1 MGDGTGLETIQL
13 IKLVFEGNKADEVEY
28 VIVLRGCLA
37 LFIHHEGVLASERVM
52 GDTDDLRVA
61 NRMTLLPRG
70 ETSSESA

>member
-1 MGDGTGLETIQL
+1 MRDWTCLEAIQL

-37 LFIHHEGVLASERVM
+37 LFIHHEGVLTSERVM
-52 GDTDDLRVA
+52 GDADDLRVA
-61 NRMTLLPRG
+61 NRMTLLSRG